1 MMDTTGSHRCHRS
14 GRSVPRRARPG
25 LDERRGRARN
35 RLLRVAPFWHRHLWH
50 NINGLWR
57 WRQNGASPP
66 LRIYGAISERYEP
79 KWLTGDRVRCTLF
92 RNCSTTSIWGWRSAI
107 SAPIVAPVRQA
118 ANYVHCHRNPTKSMA
133 QYQSV
138 TSQNALRGSVLGVPV
153 NTGTAATP
161 RSSARLLGTS
171 APIADPVGHA
181 ERSN

>member
-1 MMDTTGSHRCHRS
+1 MDTTGSHRCHRS

-118 ANYVHCHRNPTKSMA
+118 ANYVHCHRNPDTTGSHRCHRSGCLVPLRAHPGVDGKHDQA
-133 QYQSV
+133 R
-138 TSQNALRGSVLGVPV
+138 NPLLRGG
-153 NTGTAATP
+153 AI
-161 RSSARLLGTS
+161 S
-171 APIADPVGHA
+171 APALMA
-181 ERSN
+181 

>member
-1 MMDTTGSHRCHRS
+1 MPLGAVYAIDRGALFRF
-14 GRSVPRRARPG
+14 ARIPVLTENMTRPETHFCG
-25 LDERRGRARN
+25 
-35 RLLRVAPFWHRHLWH
+35 VAPFWHRHLWH

-118 ANYVHCHRNPTKSMA
+118 ANYVHCHRNPTA
-133 QYQSV
+133 VIPIRRNQRPVTQY
-138 TSQNALRGSVLGVPV
+138 RC
-153 NTGTAATP
+153 
-161 RSSARLLGTS
+161 RLPEIEYFSTFS
-171 APIADPVGHA
+171 
-181 ERSN
+181 